1 MTRVN
6 ELDDLY
12 RQAVRH
18 AMIADRTGFPGLA
31 EALKAV
37 AYEIERE
44 RKDLSVLD
52 PLGLAID
59 LMSARPPSAGRL
71 RVVSGVN
78 G

>member
-31 EALKAV
+31 DALKAV
-37 AYEIERE
+37 AHEIELE
-44 RKDLSVLD
+44 RKDL
-52 PLGLAID
+52 LGHNALNLGMHLVSTAG
-59 LMSARPPSAGRL
+59 PSARL
-71 RVVSGVN
+71 RVVSAGV
-78 G
+78 GG